1 MNRDA
6 LLVYLRDLRDLEVEK
21 YRIIREIKH
30 NLEQKRQVRTCVYQE
45 LLGMNELQ
53 RVTLLLADAY
63 RNPILVPTYRN
74 LASVYY
80 IYEKMSQSQESL
92 GDILMREHMENGI
105 EKLEEKLE
113 EKLDRV
119 LTETEDT
126 ILWMRRRESREKK
139 AVERTMQM
147 LQDLKKA
154 LESQPRTKQ
163 SILEISQYAGIC
175 ETYRRTN
182 DFFAEGNAEP

>member
-1 MNRDA
+1 
-6 LLVYLRDLRDLEVEK
+6 
-21 YRIIREIKH
+21 
-30 NLEQKRQVRTCVYQE
+30 
-45 LLGMNELQ
+45 
-53 RVTLLLADAY
+53 
-63 RNPILVPTYRN
+63 
-74 LASVYY
+74 
-80 IYEKMSQSQESL
+80 
-92 GDILMREHMENGI
+92 MREHMENGI
-105 EKLEEKLE
+105 EKLEEKL
-113 EKLDRV
+113 DRV
-119 LTETEDT
+119 LTGTEDT

-147 LQDLKKA
+147 LQGLKKA

>member
-30 NLEQKRQVRTCVYQE
+30 NLEQKRQVRTRVYQE

-105 EKLEEKLE
+105 EKLEEKL
-113 EKLDRV
+113 DRV
-119 LTETEDT
+119 LTGTEDT

-147 LQDLKKA
+147 LQGLKKA